1 MKYIDKNKNVVRG
14 TAIIDQLLSDNWL
27 DDTYTNID
35 YDNGLNNKRKPY
47 RKYNQKRSYGYKID
61 SF

>member
-35 YDNGLNNKRKPY
+35 YD
-47 RKYNQKRSYGYKID
+47 KIA
-61 SF
+61 